1 MKFSK
6 GVSYVNVSEGYAV
19 LNGKEVPLSEAGIS
33 DVRKAKDY
41 VAEGKVEMV
50 IFNNGTEQN
59 VVDIYPDSN
68 TAMVVGDWYNEVP
81 LEKVFL
87 KTGTL

>member
-6 GVSYVNVSEGYAV
+6 GVSYINISEGFAV

-41 VAEGKVEMV
+41 VADGKVSMV
-50 IFNNGTEQN
+50 TFNNGTVKK
-59 VVDIYPDSN
+59 VVDIYPESN
-68 TAMVVGDWYNEVP
+68 TAMVVGDWFDEVP
-81 LEKVFL
+81 LDKVFL

>member
-6 GVSYVNVSEGYAV
+6 GVSYINISEGFAV

-41 VAEGKVEMV
+41 VADGKVSMV
-50 IFNNGTEQN
+50 TFNNGTEKK
-59 VVDIYPDSN
+59 VVDIYPESN
-68 TAMVVGDWYNEVP
+68 TAMVVGDWFDEVP
-81 LEKVFL
+81 LDKVFL